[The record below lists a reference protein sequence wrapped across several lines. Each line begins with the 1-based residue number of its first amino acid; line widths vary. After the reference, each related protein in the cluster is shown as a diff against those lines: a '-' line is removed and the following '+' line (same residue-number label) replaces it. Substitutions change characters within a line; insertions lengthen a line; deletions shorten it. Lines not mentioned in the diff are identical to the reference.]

1 MTTIL
6 LVDDY
11 APNHRLMSFVL
22 EQSGYAVVS
31 ALDGLY
37 ALDCLDNIPIDLVV
51 TDLTMPRLD
60 GLGLLERIRADQRYA
75 AIPVVMVTAS
85 SKEADAVKAAGIG
98 VDAFLT
104 KPVDSEDL
112 TQTVGALISRQLSP
126 EDAATLADMQRS
138 VA

>member
-1 MTTIL
+1 MATIL

-31 ALDGLY
+31 ALDGLQ
-37 ALDCLDNIPIDLVV
+37 ALDCLASMQIDLIV

-60 GLGLLERIRADQRYA
+60 GIGLAERVRADTRFSA
-75 AIPVVMVTAS
+75 VPIIVVTAS
-85 SKEADAVKAAGIG
+85 GKETDEAKATGVG
-98 VDAFLT
+98 VDTFLT

-112 TQTVGALISRQLSP
+112 TRAVAKLVTREPASDGGSFLRLRP
-126 EDAATLADMQRS
+126 NAA
-138 VA
+138 

>member
-6 LVDDY
+6 VVDDY

-22 EQSGYAVVS
+22 EHHGYAVIS
-31 ALDGLY
+31 AFDGIH
-37 ALDCLDNIPIDLVV
+37 ALECMNAMPINLIV

-60 GLGLLERIRADQRYA
+60 GIELTERVRADERFA
-75 AIPVVMVTAS
+75 SVPIIMVTAS
-85 SKEADAVKAAGIG
+85 GRETDAVKAAGIG

-112 TQTVGALISRQLSP
+112 AHAVSVLITRKLPPS
-126 EDAATLADMQRS
+126 DTLPVQRS
-138 VA
+138 AA

>member
-1 MTTIL
+1 MATIL
-6 LVDDY
+6 IVDDY

-37 ALDCLDNIPIDLVV
+37 ALECLAMMPIDLIV

-60 GLGLLERIRADQRYA
+60 GLGLAERVRADARFCGVP
-75 AIPVVMVTAS
+75 IIVVTAS
-85 SKEADAVKAAGIG
+85 GKETDEVKATGVG

-112 TQTVGALISRQLSP
+112 ARAVALLVAR
-126 EDAATLADMQRS
+126 EAARGGGPFLALRRS
-138 VA
+138 AA

>member
-6 LVDDY
+6 IVDDY

-22 EQSGYAVVS
+22 EQSGYAVIS
-31 ALDGLY
+31 ALDGLQ
-37 ALDCLDNIPIDLVV
+37 AMDFLAHMPIDLIV

-60 GLGLLERIRADQRYA
+60 GIGLTERVRADSRLCHTP
-75 AIPVVMVTAS
+75 IIVVTAS
-85 SKEADAVKAAGIG
+85 GQETDVVKATGVG

-112 TQTVGALISRQLSP
+112 ARAVAELVAKGAAPGGRTFLSMRRN
-126 EDAATLADMQRS
+126 AA
-138 VA
+138 

>member
-6 LVDDY
+6 VVDDY
-11 APNHRLMSFVL
+11 SPNHRLMSFVL

-31 ALDGLY
+31 AFDGLH
-37 ALDCLDNIPIDLVV
+37 ALECLDTMPINLIV

-60 GLGLLERIRADQRYA
+60 GMGLIARVRSDARFNGMPI
-75 AIPVVMVTAS
+75 IMVTAS
-85 SKEADAVKAAGIG
+85 GKEADAVKAAGIG

-112 TQTVGALISRQLSP
+112 ARTVSMLVTREPPPTLSTLTLHRN
-126 EDAATLADMQRS
+126 AA
-138 VA
+138 

>member
-31 ALDGLY
+31 ALDGLH
-37 ALDCLDNIPIDLVV
+37 AIDCLGTMPIDLIV

-60 GLGLLERIRADQRYA
+60 GLGLAERVRADTRYA
-75 AIPVVMVTAS
+75 ATPIIIVTAS
-85 SKEADAVKAAGIG
+85 SKETDAVKAAGIG

-104 KPVDSEDL
+104 KPVDSEEL
-112 TQTVGALISRQLSP
+112 AQTVGLLVSRAMSA
-126 EDAATLADMQRS
+126 EDAADAARLHRN

>member
-1 MTTIL
+1 MATIL

-31 ALDGLY
+31 ALDGLQ
-37 ALDCLDNIPIDLVV
+37 ALDCLATTPIDLIV

-60 GLGLLERIRADQRYA
+60 GIGLTERVRADPRFTVMP
-75 AIPVVMVTAS
+75 IIMVTAS
-85 SKEADAVKAAGIG
+85 GKEADAVKASGVG

-104 KPVDSEDL
+104 KPVASEDL
-112 TQTVGALISRQLSP
+112 AAAVARLVAREAGRTSSP
-126 EDAATLADMQRS
+126 FLRARPSAA
-138 VA
+138 

>member
-31 ALDGLY
+31 ALDGLH
-37 ALDCLDNIPIDLVV
+37 ALDCLSSIPIDLIV

-60 GLGLLERIRADQRYA
+60 GLGLAERVRADARYA
-75 AIPVVMVTAS
+75 ATPIIIVTAS
-85 SKEADAVKAAGIG
+85 SKETDAVKAAGIG

-104 KPVDSEDL
+104 KPVDSEEL
-112 TQTVGALISRQLSP
+112 AQTVGLLVSRTMSA
-126 EDAATLADMQRS
+126 EDAASSARLHRS
-138 VA
+138 AA

>member
-1 MTTIL
+1 MATIL
-6 LVDDY
+6 VVDDY

-37 ALDCLDNIPIDLVV
+37 ALECLDTMPINLIV

-60 GLGLLERIRADQRYA
+60 GIGLAAQVRNDARYRRIP
-75 AIPVVMVTAS
+75 IIMVTAS
-85 SKEADAVKAAGIG
+85 GKEADAVRAAGIG

-104 KPVDSEDL
+104 KPVESEDL
-112 TQTVGALISRQLSP
+112 ANTVGTLIAREISEKMNSL
-126 EDAATLADMQRS
+126 AATHRS
-138 VA
+138 AA